1 MSAQENGEQTA
12 PARITP
18 PPRRGP
24 MGGGPFG
31 GMGMPGEKAKDLKGS
46 GKRLVGL
53 LRPERSRLTW
63 VVVLAVLSVTAAVF
77 GPKIL
82 GRATNVI
89 FEGLMGRQ
97 IASKLPPGVDPSTV
111 SVDQVVAQLRAQGQN
126 QLADMIAGQHGIVV
140 GQGVDFHK
148 LATILLVVLAIYVV
162 SAVFGWLQ
170 FRLTTRMV
178 QNTARQLRNDVEAK
192 LGRLP
197 LSYFDRQPRGELL
210 SRVTNDIDNVA
221 QTMQQTLSQL
231 ITSVLT
237 VAGVLVMM
245 FSISWE
251 LSLVALVTVPLAMV
265 IAMAIAKRSRP
276 QFVKQWRHTGEL
288 NAHIEEMFT
297 GHALVTV
304 FGRQRQ
310 AAQVFDERN
319 GKLYEA
325 SFKAQAISG
334 IIQPALG
341 FVANL
346 NYLVVAVVGGLK
358 VASGTL
364 TLGDVQAFIQYSRQI
379 SQPITQIAAKANLL
393 QSGVA
398 SAERVFELLDA
409 EEQSADPVPASKL
422 AQPVKGRV
430 EFEHVA
436 FQYDPEKPLIKDL
449 SMVAEPGHTIA
460 FVGPTGAG
468 KTTLVNLIM
477 RFYEVNGGTITLDGV
492 DTRTLTRDELRS
504 QMGMV
509 LQDTWLYEGTIAENI
524 AYGVDEADRE
534 QVVAAA
540 TATHVDR
547 FVRTLPKGY
556 DTKIDDEGGS
566 LSAGEKQL
574 LTIAR
579 AFLADPTILILDE
592 ATSSVDTR
600 TEVLVQKGMA
610 ALREGRTSFVI
621 AHRLS
626 TIRDADLILVMEH
639 GDIVEQGTHAEL
651 LAAHGAYARLY
662 ESQFAAAAVED

>member
-1 MSAQENGEQTA
+1 MSAQENGETT
-12 PARITP
+12 PAVTP
-18 PPRRGP
+18 PRPPQRRGP
-24 MGGGPFG
+24 MGPMG

-53 LRPERSRLTW
+53 LRPERTRL
-63 VVVLAVLSVTAAVF
+63 VGVFVLGVLSVAAAVV

-82 GRATNVI
+82 GKGTNVI
-89 FEGLMGRQ
+89 FEGLVGRM
-97 IASKLPPGVDPSTV
+97 IAKQLPAGVDPSTV
-111 SVDQVVAQLRAQGQN
+111 SIDQVIAGLRAKGQGQFADL
-126 QLADMIAGQHGIVV
+126 LAGMHDVHV
-140 GQGVDFHK
+140 GQGVDFHR
-148 LATILLVVLAIYVV
+148 LAMILLLVLGIYAV
-162 SAVFGWLQ
+162 SSVFGWLQ

-237 VAGVLVMM
+237 VVGVLVMM

-251 LSLVALVTVPLAMV
+251 LALVALVTVPLAMV
-265 IAMAIAKRSRP
+265 IATAIAKRSRP
-276 QFVKQWRHTGEL
+276 QFVKQWTHTGEL

-304 FGRQRQ
+304 FGRQRE
-310 AAQVFDERN
+310 AGKVFAERN
-319 GKLYEA
+319 GKLYDA
-325 SFKAQAISG
+325 SFRAQAISG

-341 FVANL
+341 FVSNL
-346 NYLVVAVVGGLK
+346 NYLIVAVVGGLK

-364 TLGDVQAFIQYSRQI
+364 TLGDVQAFIQYSRQF
-379 SQPITQIAAKANLL
+379 SQPITQIAAMANLL

-409 EEQSADPVPASKL
+409 EEQSADPVPAAKL

-436 FQYDPEKPLIKDL
+436 FQYDPAKPLIKDL

-460 FVGPTGAG
+460 IVGPTGAG

-477 RFYEVNGGTITLDGV
+477 RFYEVNGGRITLDGV
-492 DTRTLTRDELRS
+492 DTRTL
-504 QMGMV
+504 
-509 LQDTWLYEGTIAENI
+509 GTIAENI
-524 AYGVDEADRE
+524 AYGVDEASRDE
-534 QVVAAA
+534 VVAAA

-610 ALREGRTSFVI
+610 ALRAGRTSFVI

-639 GDIVEQGTHAEL
+639 GDIVEQGTHAQL
-651 LAAHGAYARLY
+651 LESGGAYVRLY
-662 ESQFAAAAVED
+662 ESQFASAAVEES

>member
-1 MSAQENGEQTA
+1 MSAENTEQTPVRA
-12 PARITP
+12 PQR
-18 PPRRGP
+18 RRGP
-24 MGGGPFG
+24 MGPGM

-46 GKRLVGL
+46 GKRMIGM
-53 LRPERSRLTW
+53 LRPERARLVW
-63 VVVLAVLSVTAAVF
+63 VLILGVLSVAAAVV

-82 GRATNVI
+82 GRGTNVI
-89 FEGLMGRQ
+89 FEGLLGRMIVKQ
-97 IASKLPPGVDPSTV
+97 LPAGVDPSTV
-111 SVDQVVAQLRAQGQN
+111 SADQIVEQLRAQGQT
-126 QLADMIAGQHGIVV
+126 QLADMIHGLPGVVV
-140 GQGVDFHK
+140 GQGVNFDR
-148 LATILLVVLAIYVV
+148 LATILLLVLAIYVV
-162 SAVFGWLQ
+162 SSIFGWLQ
-170 FRLTTRMV
+170 MRLTTHIV
-178 QNTARQLRNDVEAK
+178 QNTARQLRSDIEDK

-237 VAGVLVMM
+237 VVGVLVMM
-245 FSISWE
+245 FTISWE

-265 IAMAIAKRSRP
+265 IAAAIAKRSRP
-276 QFVKQWRHTGEL
+276 QFVAQWTHTGEL

-304 FGRQRQ
+304 FGRQRES
-310 AAQVFDERN
+310 AQVFADRN
-319 GKLYEA
+319 GKLYDA

-341 FVANL
+341 FISNL

-358 VASGTL
+358 VASGTM
-364 TLGDVQAFIQYSRQI
+364 TLGDVQAFIQYSRQF
-379 SQPITQIAAKANLL
+379 SQPITQIAAMANLL

-409 EEQSADPVPASKL
+409 EEQSPDPVPAAKL

-436 FQYDPEKPLIKDL
+436 FRYDEDKPLINDL
-449 SMVAEPGHTIA
+449 SLVAEPGHTIA
-460 FVGPTGAG
+460 IVGPTGAG
-468 KTTLVNLIM
+468 KTTLVNLVM
-477 RFYEVNGGTITLDGV
+477 RFYEVGSGRITLDGV
-492 DTRTLTRDELRS
+492 DTRALTRDDLRS

-524 AYGVDEADRE
+524 AYGVDEATRE

-547 FVRTLPKGY
+547 FVRTLPDGY
-556 DTKIDDEGGS
+556 DTKIDDEGGA

-600 TEVLVQKGMA
+600 TEVLVQHGMN

-639 GDIVEQGTHAEL
+639 GDIVEQGTHTEL
-651 LAAHGAYARLY
+651 LAAGGAYARLY
-662 ESQFAAAAVED
+662 ESQFAAAVVDEA

>member
-1 MSAQENGEQTA
+1 MSAQENGEKT
-12 PARITP
+12 PAVTP
-18 PPRRGP
+18 PRPPQRRGP
-24 MGGGPFG
+24 MGPMG

-53 LRPERSRLTW
+53 LRPQRSRL
-63 VVVLAVLSVTAAVF
+63 VGVFVLGVLSVAAAVV

-82 GRATNVI
+82 GKGTNVI
-89 FEGLMGRQ
+89 FEGLVGRM
-97 IASKLPPGVDPSTV
+97 IAKQLPAGVDPSTV
-111 SVDQVVAQLRAQGQN
+111 SIDQVIAGLRAKGQGQFADL
-126 QLADMIAGQHGIVV
+126 LAGMHDVHV
-140 GQGVDFHK
+140 GQGVDFHR
-148 LATILLVVLAIYVV
+148 LAMILLLVLGIYAV
-162 SAVFGWLQ
+162 SSVFGWLQ

-237 VAGVLVMM
+237 VVGVLVMM

-276 QFVKQWRHTGEL
+276 QFVKQWTHTGEL

-304 FGRQRQ
+304 FGRQRE
-310 AAQVFDERN
+310 AGKVFAERN
-319 GKLYEA
+319 GKLYDA
-325 SFKAQAISG
+325 SFRAQAISG

-341 FVANL
+341 FVSNL
-346 NYLVVAVVGGLK
+346 NYLIVAVVGGLK

-364 TLGDVQAFIQYSRQI
+364 TLGDVQAFIQYSRQF
-379 SQPITQIAAKANLL
+379 SQPITQIAAMANLL

-409 EEQSADPVPASKL
+409 EEQSADPVPAAKL

-436 FQYDPEKPLIKDL
+436 FQYDPAKPLIKDL

-460 FVGPTGAG
+460 IVGPTGAG
-468 KTTLVNLIM
+468 KTTLVNLVM
-477 RFYEVNGGTITLDGV
+477 RFYEVNGGRITLDGV

-524 AYGVDEADRE
+524 AYGVDEATRDE
-534 QVVAAA
+534 VVAAA

-579 AFLADPTILILDE
+579 AFLADPAILILDE

-610 ALREGRTSFVI
+610 ALRDGRTSFVI

-626 TIRDADLILVMEH
+626 TIRDAHLILVMEH

-651 LAAHGAYARLY
+651 LEAGGAYARLY
-662 ESQFAAAAVED
+662 ESQFASAAVEES